1 MELATFRSSRYA
13 LGRMSRPRLKRPG
26 KTSKVHTLTRQ
37 KLQDWLA
44 SLDPPAAGVSMIDGY
59 LAALVVSPQFIPPED
74 WLRPILGDRVTWAD
88 EGTIEAAVRNTLFQR
103 YSEIGATLSGGRR
116 RYAPVFMRADGGEVL
131 LEDYANGFYFGM
143 RLSIDDWKPFMA
155 EPEIGV
161 ALVAILGHCTT
172 MISQDERMALVNP
185 QAELLLAESWKV
197 IPEVVEM
204 LHVTLAGSRNVEIRL
219 S

>member
-1 MELATFRSSRYA
+1 MELAAFRSSRYA
-13 LGRMSRPRLKRPG
+13 PSRMSRPRLKHPG
-26 KTSKVHTLTRQ
+26 KVPSLTRQ

-44 SLDPPAAGVSMIDGY
+44 SLDPPAAGVSMIEGY

-74 WLRPILGDRVTWAD
+74 WLRPILGDRVTWAV

-116 RYAPVFMRADGGEVL
+116 RYAPVFMRADDGEVL

-155 EPEIGV
+155 QPEIGV

-172 MISQDERMALVNP
+172 MISQDERMALANP
-185 QAELLLAESWKV
+185 QAEQLLAESWKV
-197 IPEVVEM
+197 IPEVVEV